1 MSSTSERSF
10 GSRLENAR
18 KLKTNLLSFQN
29 YQPAAGEF
37 SIDDINTTIQTINP
51 KVASALINYRQTV
64 AERRIVYATSP
75 L

>member
-18 KLKTNLLSFQN
+18 KLRINLLSFQN

-37 SIDDINTTIQTINP
+37 SIDDLNTTIQSIESINP
-51 KVASALINYRQTV
+51 QVALALINYR
-64 AERRIVYATSP
+64 
-75 L
+75 